1 MDANDEQ
8 VDQQASLE
16 LALGGFVVSYGQLT
30 VLIKLAACNLVNAS
44 DPAVGGILLDPLS
57 DAALEDA
64 WYKLAKHRAG
74 KTPEGLARIA
84 SMHTGLAQL
93 RRQRNANV
101 HCAYVASVTSEP
113 LTQREHRAAPR
124 VRVQI
129 KAGRLVPPT
138 PIELAEIHEL
148 TKQCEALRLRFLS
161 EFTPTRQERS

>member
-1 MDANDEQ
+1 MDANDQQ

-16 LALGGFVVSYGQLT
+16 LALGGFVVSYGQLM
-30 VLIKLAACNLVNAS
+30 VLVKLAACSLVNAA

-74 KTPEGLARIA
+74 KNSEVLARIA
-84 SMHTGLAQL
+84 SMHTGLVQL

-101 HCAYVASVTSEP
+101 HCAYIATVTSDP
-113 LTQREHRAAPR
+113 LTQREYRAASR
-124 VRVQI
+124 ARVQV

-138 PIELAEIHEL
+138 PIELAEIHDL
-148 TKQCEALRLRFLS
+148 TKRCEALRLRFLS
-161 EFTPTRQERS
+161 EFTPTRPPRS